1 MRRMQAMAVLVLGL
15 SMPGFAS
22 AQERIIERTVAL
34 GPGGCVPGRTLHLQ
48 RAANGSQK
56 RLIFRAIVGAGAA
69 EPRELNC
76 KLVLVTHH

>member
-34 GPGGCVPGRTLHLQ
+34 GPGGSLSLDTSRDKV
-48 RAANGSQK
+48 
-56 RLIFRAIVGAGAA
+56 RL
-69 EPRELNC
+69 
-76 KLVLVTHH
+76 TT